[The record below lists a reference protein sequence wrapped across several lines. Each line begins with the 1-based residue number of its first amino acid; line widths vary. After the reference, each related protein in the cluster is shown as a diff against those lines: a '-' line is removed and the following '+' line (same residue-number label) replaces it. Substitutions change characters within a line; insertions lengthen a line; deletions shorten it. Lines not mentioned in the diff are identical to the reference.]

1 MSTISKDVIYLRNL
15 HLSAVVGDDAW
26 GRSGKSQPVMLSLR
40 LHRNTLL
47 AGSSDDVLD
56 TFSYGQMCKDVTAAV
71 DGKNF
76 HGLGAINS
84 VVGQL
89 AEAWAGE
96 SLECQAL
103 LPKGLLRVDGGFGR
117 KTVMR
122 RYGPNEWRLLS
133 SQWTVQKIKAACII
147 GVNSH
152 ERLYK
157 QAVSIDVRVP
167 NKEDDLEFDPCS
179 VENHKTWRT
188 VAHETL
194 QVIGS
199 YLGHFLAGLELR

>member
-15 HLSAVVGDDAW
+15 QLSAVVGDDAW

-40 LHRNTLL
+40 LHRDTLL
-47 AGSSDDVLD
+47 AGNSDDVLD
-56 TFSYGQMCKDVTAAV
+56 TFSYGRMCKDVTAAV

-76 HGLGAINS
+76 VGLGAINS

-89 AEAWAGE
+89 AETWAGE

-103 LPKGLLRVDGGFGR
+103 LPKGLLRVEGGFGR
-117 KTVMR
+117 NTVMR
-122 RYGPNEWRLLS
+122 RYGPNQWRPLS
-133 SQWTVQKIKAACII
+133 SQWTVQRIKAACII
-147 GVNSH
+147 GVNPH

-167 NKEDDLEFDPCS
+167 DKGEGLEYDPSS
-179 VENHKTWRT
+179 VENHKMWRM

-199 YLGHFLAGLELR
+199 SLGHFLTGLELR